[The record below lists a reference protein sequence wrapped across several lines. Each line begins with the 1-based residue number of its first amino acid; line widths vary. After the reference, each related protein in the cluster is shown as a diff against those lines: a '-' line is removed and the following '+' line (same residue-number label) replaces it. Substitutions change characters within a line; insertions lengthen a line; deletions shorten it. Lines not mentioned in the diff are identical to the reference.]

1 MICVWHSLG
10 PLEKSRVKNVFEVVE
25 PVRYDPKFFPVRISH
40 KPWKASTVRLSGV
53 FVDSDRTLFSFC
65 EFEPP
70 PTGGEPGGRDIPGEP
85 LITWSVS
92 GMEESEGGKRLS
104 VEGTEGKNE

>member
-1 MICVWHSLG
+1 MICVWHSLA
-10 PLEKSRVKNVFEVVE
+10 PLEESRVKKVFEVVK
-25 PVRYDPKFFPVRISH
+25 PVHYDPKYFPVRNSH

-53 FVDSDRTLFSFC
+53 FVDSERTLFSFC

-70 PTGGEPGGRDIPGEP
+70 PTGEPGGRDIRGEP

-92 GMEESEGGKRLS
+92 GMEEFEGGKRLS

>member
-1 MICVWHSLG
+1 M
-10 PLEKSRVKNVFEVVE
+10 
-25 PVRYDPKFFPVRISH
+25 
-40 KPWKASTVRLSGV
+40 RLSGV
-53 FVDSDRTLFSFC
+53 FVDSDRILFSFC

-70 PTGGEPGGRDIPGEP
+70 PTEGEPGGRDIRGDA

-92 GMEESEGGKRLS
+92 GMEEFEGGKRLS